1 MPPASQRTQGKRPGD
16 LTGVRGQQLAARAAR
31 EKAQS
36 ATELQEALEAER
48 LAKRAEEVDYSSEA
62 RDAARKAVAANTVE
76 ETEVEVRPRTRRI
89 RVNYPIDDMTFGREV
104 IKPAELDDQ
113 GRVVSEAVLGS
124 LRTMSFEEGRWYVV
138 DVDVADHLTFLG
150 YVYDDGR

>member
-1 MPPASQRTQGKRPGD
+1 MPPATQRTQGKRPGD
-16 LTGVRGQQLAARAAR
+16 LTGVRGQQLAAKAAR

-48 LAKRAEEVDYSSEA
+48 LAKRAQDVDYSTEA
-62 RDAARKAVAANTVE
+62 REAARKAAAAGVVE
-76 ETEVEVRPRTRRI
+76 ETEVEVRPKTRRI
-89 RVNYPIDDMTFGREV
+89 RVNYEINDMTFGREV

-113 GRVVSEAVLGS
+113 GRVVSEAILGS
-124 LRTMSFEEGRWYVV
+124 LRLMSFEEGVWYTV
-138 DVDVADHLTFLG
+138 DTDVADHLTFLG